1 MENIKSLNECKGSF
15 EINKRLKELRRK
27 IVKESNGLLTNI
39 GENNNSIYVDWNWIN
54 RIEIRLD
61 SSDFKNVILEIWIAD
76 VKHQWKDLSKKSSMM
91 FLKNKDKKIQVFNF
105 EAKKFLGAYV
115 KIGNTFGQTLKWAD
129 INNEYVEDT
138 FNKDTYKNFYN
149 TIGGQW
155 TLNVVEHDY
164 VNKNYKLL
172 NELEKMKLVENDKNE
187 IIKYVEEEVENQT
200 KAVLNLS
207 LGTTLKIFI
216 PLEKL
221 KEKDVNYNYEQ
232 NIDELAIPILNIIKS
247 CKKEIE
253 E

>member
-1 MENIKSLNECKGSF
+1 
-15 EINKRLKELRRK
+15 
-27 IVKESNGLLTNI
+27 
-39 GENNNSIYVDWNWIN
+39 
-54 RIEIRLD
+54 
-61 SSDFKNVILEIWIAD
+61 
-76 VKHQWKDLSKKSSMM
+76 
-91 FLKNKDKKIQVFNF
+91 
-105 EAKKFLGAYV
+105 
-115 KIGNTFGQTLKWAD
+115 
-129 INNEYVEDT
+129 
-138 FNKDTYKNFYN
+138 
-149 TIGGQW
+149 
-155 TLNVVEHDY
+155 
-164 VNKNYKLL
+164 
-172 NELEKMKLVENDKNE
+172 MKLVENDKNE